1 MNIKRFHEN
10 PLIKPSDVKP
20 YHPDHEVI
28 GVFNA
33 GVATYKGETLLLL
46 RIAERPIN
54 HNPNTVKVS
63 FIDFENRDGQLT
75 VVELDKNDRRYDFSD
90 PRSIYFHD
98 PRRIAYLTSLS
109 YIRIARSKDGKYFE
123 IDDKPLIYPEN
134 EQESWGMEDPR
145 VTQIGDT
152 YYIQYS
158 SISPNGIGVGLIST
172 KDFIQFKRLGMM
184 LHPQNKDVAI
194 FPEKINGKYYA
205 LHRPV
210 PKDIGTPD
218 IWLAESDNLIY
229 WGNHQFLYGVNENS
243 WENGR
248 VGGGAVPIRTEK
260 GWLAIYHAADRN
272 DRYCLGA
279 LLLDLNDPSKILAKT
294 DEPILEPEAPYEK
307 EGFFGNVVFTCGV
320 TKDGD
325 DLTIYYGAADEYIA
339 GATVSLE
346 EIMSN
351 LNYR

>member
-1 MNIKRFHEN
+1 MEIKRFHEN

-20 YHPDHEVI
+20 YYIDHEVI

-33 GVATYKGETLLLL
+33 GVAKYKNETVLLL
-46 RIAERPIN
+46 RIAERPLN
-54 HNPNTVKVS
+54 TNPNTVKVS
-63 FIDFENRDGQLT
+63 FFDFEKEDGKLT
-75 VVELDKNDRRYDFSD
+75 IVELDKNDDRYDFSD
-90 PRSIYFHD
+90 PRSIYFRD
-98 PRRIAYLTSLS
+98 SRRIAYLTSIS
-109 YIRIARSKDGKYFE
+109 YIRMARSKDGRHFD

-134 EQESWGMEDPR
+134 NQESWGMEDPR

-158 SISPNGIGVGLIST
+158 SVSPNGIGVGLIST
-172 KDFIQFKRLGMM
+172 KNFTDFKRHGLM

-210 PKDIGTPD
+210 PKEIGTPD
-218 IWLAESDNLIY
+218 IWLAESDNLMY
-229 WGNHQFLYGVNENS
+229 WGNHQFLLGVSENS

-248 VGGGAVPIRTEK
+248 IGGGAVPIRTEK
-260 GWLAIYHAADRN
+260 GWLAIYHAADKN

-294 DEPILEPEAPYEK
+294 NEPILEPEAPYEK
-307 EGFFGNVVFTCGV
+307 EGFFGNVVFTCGIIE
-320 TKDGD
+320 DGD
-325 DLTIYYGAADEYIA
+325 DITIYYGAADEYIA
-339 GATVSLE
+339 GAVVSLK
-346 EIMSN
+346 EIMSK
-351 LNYR
+351 LTS